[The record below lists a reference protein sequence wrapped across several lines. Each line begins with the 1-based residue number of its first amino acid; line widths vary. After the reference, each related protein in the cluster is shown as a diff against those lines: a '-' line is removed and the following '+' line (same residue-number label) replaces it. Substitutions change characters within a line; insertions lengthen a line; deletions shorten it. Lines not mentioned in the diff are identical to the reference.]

1 MKFDRET
8 MVGIIICA
16 VILFGWDPFMRAMGW
31 MPAKNAP
38 RTVQQP
44 APAAAPQAAPAVP
57 KAPQAPAPQASA
69 PSAGKPAPNTV
80 PHEVAKIIEQPDPQ
94 LPPLRIANA
103 ELEATIAPAAG
114 TITSISLKDYLN
126 AARTAPIV
134 IDTGADG
141 ALGLTAVDS
150 SWLTVKVV
158 KQIVVDTVAE
168 VTREMI
174 DRSGQRFTVNQRW
187 ELPSAG
193 YVIKYSATVTNSGK
207 TPLTLPETVVCGGT
221 LASAK
226 QLAGDNIRRA
236 SHTLDYQT
244 VTGEFVDIA
253 ADKKDRDFF
262 AGGNPLVRW
271 ASVSN
276 KYFCM
281 IMDRGGEAFA
291 LFRGRTNLPVASG
304 GAAAPCISAGAV
316 NPGRVLQ
323 PGGTESFGYRLYC
336 GPKILHLL
344 EEFSPATTKVMHL
357 TWGPL
362 NYLARFMLWVLVK
375 LHALTGNYGWSI
387 IILTLLVRILFYP
400 VTARGNASMKKMQA
414 IQPKVKELRDKYKD
428 NPQLMNAKMMELYRA
443 EGVNPFGGCLPILL
457 QIPVFFALYATL
469 EGAVELR
476 QSSFFWCH
484 DLAAADT
491 IARVNLYFFT
501 LPINPL
507 VLAMTGLMVL
517 QQHMTP
523 MSMDPAQKKMMM
535 LMPFVM
541 LFFFYDLPSGLTLYW
556 TVSNIFSI
564 IQLRM
569 QQRSSKTTAAAGA
582 AQK

>member
-1 MKFDRET
+1 

-31 MPAKNAP
+31 MPAKDAPKTVQPTPAAPAPTAAVPEAPQAP
-38 RTVQQP
+38 RTV
-44 APAAAPQAAPAVP
+44 
-57 KAPQAPAPQASA
+57 APQAPAA
-69 PSAGKPAPNTV
+69 PVATAVKPATAAPAAL
-80 PHEVAKIIEQPDPQ
+80 PPA
-94 LPPLRIANA
+94 PPLRLGNR
-103 ELEATIAPAAG
+103 ELELAIDPNYG
-114 TITSISLKDYLN
+114 SVGEIRLKNYLN
-126 AARTAPIV
+126 AARTAPVAIENGSAPGALGFSAKDNSWRTV
-134 IDTGADG
+134 LILKRNADG
-141 ALGLTAVDS
+141 AAATL
-150 SWLTVKVV
+150 
-158 KQIVVDTVAE
+158 
-168 VTREMI
+168 TRELA
-174 DRSGQRFTVNQRW
+174 DAAGQHFIVTQKW
-187 ELPSAG
+187 ELPATG
-193 YVIKYSATVTNSGK
+193 FVVKYTATVTNPGRA
-207 TPLTLPETVVCGGT
+207 PLTLPETVVASGT
-221 LASAK
+221 LMSAK

-236 SHTLDYQT
+236 SHTLDYQN
-244 VTGEFVDIA
+244 VTGEFSDIA
-253 ADKKDRDFF
+253 ADKKDADFF
-262 AGGNPLVRW
+262 AGGNPLIRW

-276 KYFCM
+276 KYFCL
-281 IMDRGGEAFA
+281 ILDRAGEPFV
-291 LFRGRTNLPVASG
+291 LFRSRENRPQSDG
-304 GAAAPCISAGAV
+304 GAAPAISAGAV
-316 NPGRVLQ
+316 NPGSVLP
-323 PGGTESFGYRLYC
+323 PGQSAEFGYRLYC
-336 GPKILHLL
+336 GPKILRLL

-414 IQPKVKELRDKYKD
+414 VQPKVKELREKYKD
-428 NPQLMNAKMMELYRA
+428 NPQLMNSKMMELYRA

-491 IARVNLYFFT
+491 VARLNLHFFT

-523 MSMDPAQKKMMM
+523 MSMDPAQKKMML

-564 IQLRM
+564 IQLRL
-569 QQRSSKTTAAAGA
+569 QQRSAKTTAAA
-582 AQK
+582 